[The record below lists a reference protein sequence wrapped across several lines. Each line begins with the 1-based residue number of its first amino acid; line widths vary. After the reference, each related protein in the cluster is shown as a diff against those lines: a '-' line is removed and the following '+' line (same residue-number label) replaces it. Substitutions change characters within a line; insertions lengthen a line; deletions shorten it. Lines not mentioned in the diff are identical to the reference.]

1 MVEYSE
7 NSVACSITHGL
18 YLFLK
23 EDVFAHYTRT
33 PLHVSLM
40 LSFGGGFASVA
51 AVPGVQIALDLI
63 NANPHLLP
71 GYTLHYSLSDSQ
83 VYCL

>member
-1 MVEYSE
+1 
-7 NSVACSITHGL
+7 
-18 YLFLK
+18 
-23 EDVFAHYTRT
+23 
-33 PLHVSLM
+33 M

-83 VYCL
+83 VFLYAIVVMENFKALLI

>member
-1 MVEYSE
+1 MQLLYYSW
-7 NSVACSITHGL
+7 SVSILEGRYVL
-18 YLFLK
+18 
-23 EDVFAHYTRT
+23 AHYTRT

-63 NANPHLLP
+63 NADPHLLP

>member
-1 MVEYSE
+1 MYTIFVII
-7 NSVACSITHGL
+7 NMHGVMN
-18 YLFLK
+18 LF
-23 EDVFAHYTRT
+23 YTRT

-71 GYTLHYSLSDSQ
+71 GYTIHYSLSDSQ
-83 VYCL
+83 VFEFCSLSFYCY

>member
-1 MVEYSE
+1 
-7 NSVACSITHGL
+7 
-18 YLFLK
+18 
-23 EDVFAHYTRT
+23 
-33 PLHVSLM
+33 M

-63 NANPHLLP
+63 NANPNLLP

-83 VYCL
+83 VFAFCHNYAIVVMASKALLITIV

>member
-1 MVEYSE
+1 M
-7 NSVACSITHGL
+7 
-18 YLFLK
+18 
-23 EDVFAHYTRT
+23 
-33 PLHVSLM
+33 SLM

-63 NANPHLLP
+63 NADPRLLP

-83 VYCL
+83 VYCIML